1 VPDIK
6 WKVTKKFAFPK
17 NLGQKYKPNDSAVT
31 ELKRK
36 GKKMQSRLRDIYEKN
51 IVPELIKEFGY
62 KNTFAVP
69 KLSKIV
75 LNMGVGEA
83 VSDKKK
89 LDSAAADLTAIA
101 AQKSI
106 ITHAKKSI
114 ATYRLREGQAIGT
127 KVTLRG
133 KRMYDFLDKLIT
145 VALPRVK
152 DFRGLSKSKFDGRG
166 NYAFGIKEHL
176 IFPEISVDKIDAIRG
191 MDIVIVTTAK
201 TDDEARALL
210 TKIGLPLVL
219 K

>member
-1 VPDIK
+1 MTNFEQLYNDVIK
-6 WKVTKKFAFPK
+6 NALV
-17 NLGQKYKPNDSAVT
+17 
-31 ELKRK
+31 
-36 GKKMQSRLRDIYEKN
+36 EK
-51 IVPELIKEFGY
+51 FGY
-62 KNTFAVP
+62 KNPHEIP
-69 KLSKIV
+69 KLTKIV

-101 AQKSI
+101 AQKSV
-106 ITHAKKSI
+106 ITRAKKSI
-114 ATYRLREGQAIGT
+114 ATYRLREGQPIGT

-191 MDIVIVTTAK
+191 MDIVIATTAK

>member
-1 VPDIK
+1 MYNPFPLLRGH
-6 WKVTKKFAFPK
+6 KVK
-17 NLGQKYKPNDSAVT
+17 
-31 ELKRK
+31 EL
-36 GKKMQSRLRDIYEKN
+36 KMQSRLREIYEKQ
-51 IVPELIKEFGY
+51 IVPELVKEFGY
-62 KNTFAVP
+62 TNPMAVP

-83 VSDKKK
+83 VADKKK
-89 LDSAAADLTAIA
+89 LDAAAADLTAIA
-101 AQKSI
+101 AQKSV
-106 ITHAKKSI
+106 ITRAKKSI
-114 ATYRLREGQAIGT
+114 ATYRLREGQPIGT

-191 MDIVIVTTAK
+191 MDIVIATTAK

>member
-1 VPDIK
+1 
-6 WKVTKKFAFPK
+6 
-17 NLGQKYKPNDSAVT
+17 
-31 ELKRK
+31 
-36 GKKMQSRLRDIYEKN
+36 MQSRLREVYEKE
-51 IVPELIKEFGY
+51 IVPELVKEFGY
-62 KNTFAVP
+62 KNMFAVP
-69 KLSKIV
+69 KLTKIV

-89 LDSAAADLTAIA
+89 LDAAVVDLTAIA
-101 AQKSI
+101 AQKPV

-191 MDIVIVTTAK
+191 MDIVIATTAK
-201 TDDEARALL
+201 TDEEARALL

>member
-1 VPDIK
+1 
-6 WKVTKKFAFPK
+6 
-17 NLGQKYKPNDSAVT
+17 
-31 ELKRK
+31 
-36 GKKMQSRLRDIYEKN
+36 MQSRLREIYEKE

-62 KNTFAVP
+62 MNALAVP
-69 KLSKIV
+69 KLTKIV

-89 LDSAAADLTAIA
+89 LDAAVTDLTAIA
-101 AQKSI
+101 AQKPV
-106 ITHAKKSI
+106 ITRAKKSI

-145 VALPRVK
+145 IALPRVK

-191 MDIVIVTTAK
+191 MDIVIATTAK

>member
-1 VPDIK
+1 
-6 WKVTKKFAFPK
+6 
-17 NLGQKYKPNDSAVT
+17 
-31 ELKRK
+31 
-36 GKKMQSRLRDIYEKN
+36 MQSRLREIYEKE
-51 IVPELIKEFGY
+51 IVPELIQEFGY
-62 KNTFAVP
+62 TNKLAVP

-166 NYAFGIKEHL
+166 NYAFGIREHL

-191 MDIVIVTTAK
+191 MDIVIATTAK

>member
-1 VPDIK
+1 
-6 WKVTKKFAFPK
+6 
-17 NLGQKYKPNDSAVT
+17 
-31 ELKRK
+31 
-36 GKKMQSRLRDIYEKN
+36 MQSRLREIYEKE

-62 KNTFAVP
+62 KNALEVP
-69 KLSKIV
+69 KLDKIV

-83 VSDKKK
+83 VADKKK

-101 AQKSI
+101 AQKSV

-114 ATYRLREGQAIGT
+114 ATYRLREGQPIGC

-191 MDIVIVTTAK
+191 MDIVIATTAK

-219 K
+219 MKKWSPSTPKSMMQSRRKCL

>member
-1 VPDIK
+1 
-6 WKVTKKFAFPK
+6 
-17 NLGQKYKPNDSAVT
+17 
-31 ELKRK
+31 
-36 GKKMQSRLRDIYEKN
+36 MQSRLREIYEKS
-51 IVPELIKEFGY
+51 IVPELVKEFGY
-62 KNTFAVP
+62 TNELAVP
-69 KLSKIV
+69 KLTKIV

-101 AQKSI
+101 AQKSV
-106 ITHAKKSI
+106 ITRAKKSI
-114 ATYRLREGQAIGT
+114 GTYRL
-127 KVTLRG
+127 LC
-133 KRMYDFLDKLIT
+133 T

-191 MDIVIVTTAK
+191 MDIVIATTAK

-210 TKIGLPLVL
+210 TKLGLPLVL

>member
-1 VPDIK
+1 
-6 WKVTKKFAFPK
+6 
-17 NLGQKYKPNDSAVT
+17 
-31 ELKRK
+31 
-36 GKKMQSRLRDIYEKN
+36 MQSRLREIYEKN
-51 IVPELIKEFGY
+51 VVPELVKEFGY
-62 KNTFAVP
+62 TNALAVP
-69 KLSKIV
+69 KLTKIV

-83 VSDKKK
+83 VNDKKK
-89 LDSAAADLTAIA
+89 LDAAVVDLTAIA
-101 AQKSI
+101 AQKPVV
-106 ITHAKKSI
+106 TRAKKSI

-152 DFRGLSKSKFDGRG
+152 DFRGLSKSKFDGRV

-176 IFPEISVDKIDAIRG
+176 IFPEISVDKIDSIRG
-191 MDIVIVTTAK
+191 MDIVIATTAK

>member
-1 VPDIK
+1 
-6 WKVTKKFAFPK
+6 
-17 NLGQKYKPNDSAVT
+17 
-31 ELKRK
+31 
-36 GKKMQSRLRDIYEKN
+36 MQSRLREIYEKE
-51 IVPELIKEFGY
+51 IVPELVKEFGY
-62 KNTFAVP
+62 KNVLAVP
-69 KLSKIV
+69 KLTKIV

-89 LDSAAADLTAIA
+89 LDAAVADLTAID
-101 AQKSI
+101 AQKAI
-106 ITHAKKSI
+106 KTRAKKSI
-114 ATYRLREGQAIGT
+114 ATYRLREGQEIGT

-176 IFPEISVDKIDAIRG
+176 IFPEISIDKIDSIRG
-191 MDIVIVTTAK
+191 MDIVIATTAK

>member
-1 VPDIK
+1 MVSRCYGNKNIK
-6 WKVTKKFAFPK
+6 
-17 NLGQKYKPNDSAVT
+17 
-31 ELKRK
+31 E
-36 GKKMQSRLRDIYEKN
+36 KKMQSRLREVYEKN
-51 IVPELIKEFGY
+51 IVPELVKEFGY
-62 KNTFAVP
+62 KNPMEVP
-69 KLSKIV
+69 KLTKIV

-89 LDSAAADLTAIA
+89 LDSAVADLTAIA
-101 AQKSI
+101 AQKSVV
-106 ITHAKKSI
+106 TRAKKSI
-114 ATYRLREGQAIGT
+114 ATYRLREGQPIGT

-166 NYAFGIKEHL
+166 NYAFGIREHL

-191 MDIVIVTTAK
+191 MDIVIATTAK

>member
-1 VPDIK
+1 
-6 WKVTKKFAFPK
+6 
-17 NLGQKYKPNDSAVT
+17 
-31 ELKRK
+31 
-36 GKKMQSRLRDIYEKN
+36 MQSRLREIYEKN
-51 IVPELIKEFGY
+51 VVPELVKEFGY
-62 KNTFAVP
+62 KNMFAVP

-89 LDSAAADLTAIA
+89 LDAAVVDLTAIA
-101 AQKSI
+101 AQKPVV
-106 ITHAKKSI
+106 TVAKKSI
-114 ATYRLREGQAIGT
+114 ATYRLREGQPIGT

-176 IFPEISVDKIDAIRG
+176 IFPEISVDKIDSIRG
-191 MDIVIVTTAK
+191 MDIVIATTAK

>member
-1 VPDIK
+1 MYNPFPLLRGH
-6 WKVTKKFAFPK
+6 KVK
-17 NLGQKYKPNDSAVT
+17 
-31 ELKRK
+31 EL
-36 GKKMQSRLRDIYEKN
+36 KMQSRLREFYEKQ
-51 IVPELIKEFGY
+51 IVPELVKEFGY
-62 KNTFAVP
+62 TNPMAVP

-83 VSDKKK
+83 VADKKK
-89 LDSAAADLTAIA
+89 LDAAAADLTAIA
-101 AQKSI
+101 AQKSV
-106 ITHAKKSI
+106 ITRAKKSI
-114 ATYRLREGQAIGT
+114 ATYRLREGQPIGT

-191 MDIVIVTTAK
+191 MDIVIATTAK

>member
-1 VPDIK
+1 
-6 WKVTKKFAFPK
+6 
-17 NLGQKYKPNDSAVT
+17 
-31 ELKRK
+31 
-36 GKKMQSRLRDIYEKN
+36 MQSRLREFYEKKV
-51 IVPELIKEFGY
+51 VPELEKEFGY
-62 KNTFAVP
+62 KNKFAVP

-75 LNMGVGEA
+75 LNMGVGAA

-89 LDSAAADLTAIA
+89 LESAVADLMAIA
-101 AQKSI
+101 AQKPVV
-106 ITHAKKSI
+106 TKAKKSI

-133 KRMYDFLDKLIT
+133 KRMYDFLDKLVT

-152 DFRGLSKSKFDGRG
+152 DFAGLSKSKFDGRG

-176 IFPEISVDKIDAIRG
+176 IFPEISIDKIDSIIG
-191 MDIVIVTTAK
+191 MDIVIATTAK

-210 TKIGLPLVL
+210 TKMGLPLVL

>member
-1 VPDIK
+1 
-6 WKVTKKFAFPK
+6 
-17 NLGQKYKPNDSAVT
+17 
-31 ELKRK
+31 
-36 GKKMQSRLRDIYEKN
+36 MQSRLREIYEKQ
-51 IVPELIKEFGY
+51 IVPELVKEFGY
-62 KNTFAVP
+62 TSTFAVP
-69 KLSKIV
+69 KLDKIV

-89 LDSAAADLTAIA
+89 LESAVADLTAIA
-101 AQKSI
+101 SQKPVV
-106 ITHAKKSI
+106 TKARKSI

-145 VALPRVK
+145 VALPRIK
-152 DFRGLSKSKFDGRG
+152 DFQGLSKSKFDGNG

-191 MDIVIVTTAK
+191 MDIVIATTAK
-201 TDDEARALL
+201 TDDEARSLL

>member
-1 VPDIK
+1 
-6 WKVTKKFAFPK
+6 
-17 NLGQKYKPNDSAVT
+17 
-31 ELKRK
+31 
-36 GKKMQSRLRDIYEKN
+36 MQSRLREIYEKE

-62 KNTFAVP
+62 KNALEVP
-69 KLSKIV
+69 KLTKIV

-89 LDSAAADLTAIA
+89 LDAAVTDMTAIA
-101 AQKSI
+101 AQKPI
-106 ITHAKKSI
+106 VTHAKKSI
-114 ATYRLREGQAIGT
+114 ATYRLREGQAIGC

-133 KRMYDFLDKLIT
+133 KRMYDFLDKLIV

-191 MDIVIVTTAK
+191 MDIVIATTAK

>member
-1 VPDIK
+1 
-6 WKVTKKFAFPK
+6 
-17 NLGQKYKPNDSAVT
+17 
-31 ELKRK
+31 
-36 GKKMQSRLRDIYEKN
+36 MQSRLREIYEKE

-62 KNTFAVP
+62 KNALEVP
-69 KLSKIV
+69 KLTKIV

-83 VSDKKK
+83 VADKKK
-89 LDSAAADLTAIA
+89 LDSAVADMTAIA
-101 AQKSI
+101 AQKPI
-106 ITHAKKSI
+106 VTHAKKSI
-114 ATYRLREGQAIGT
+114 ATYRLREGQAIGC

-133 KRMYDFLDKLIT
+133 KRMYDFLDKLIV

-191 MDIVIVTTAK
+191 MDIVIATTAK

>member
-1 VPDIK
+1 
-6 WKVTKKFAFPK
+6 
-17 NLGQKYKPNDSAVT
+17 
-31 ELKRK
+31 
-36 GKKMQSRLRDIYEKN
+36 MQSRLREIYEKE

-62 KNTFAVP
+62 KNNLAVP
-69 KLSKIV
+69 KLTKIV

-89 LDSAAADLTAIA
+89 LDAAVVDLTAIA
-101 AQKSI
+101 AQKPI
-106 ITHAKKSI
+106 VTHARKSI

-191 MDIVIVTTAK
+191 MDIVIATTAK

>member
-1 VPDIK
+1 
-6 WKVTKKFAFPK
+6 
-17 NLGQKYKPNDSAVT
+17 
-31 ELKRK
+31 
-36 GKKMQSRLRDIYEKN
+36 MQSRLREIYEKQ
-51 IVPELIKEFGY
+51 IVPELVKEFGY
-62 KNTFAVP
+62 KNVFAVP

-89 LDSAAADLTAIA
+89 LDAAAADLTAIA
-101 AQKSI
+101 AQKSV

-166 NYAFGIKEHL
+166 NYAFGVREHL

-191 MDIVIVTTAK
+191 MDIVIATTAK

>member
-1 VPDIK
+1 
-6 WKVTKKFAFPK
+6 
-17 NLGQKYKPNDSAVT
+17 
-31 ELKRK
+31 
-36 GKKMQSRLRDIYEKN
+36 MQSRLREIYEKN

-62 KNTFAVP
+62 KNALEVP
-69 KLSKIV
+69 KLTKIV

-89 LDSAAADLTAIA
+89 LDAAVADLTAIA
-101 AQKSI
+101 AQKPVV
-106 ITHAKKSI
+106 THAKKSI

-133 KRMYDFLDKLIT
+133 KRMYDFLDKLIV

-191 MDIVIVTTAK
+191 MDIVIATTAK

-210 TKIGLPLVL
+210 TKLGLPLVL

>member
-1 VPDIK
+1 
-6 WKVTKKFAFPK
+6 
-17 NLGQKYKPNDSAVT
+17 
-31 ELKRK
+31 
-36 GKKMQSRLRDIYEKN
+36 MQSRLREIYEKE

-62 KNTFAVP
+62 KNALEVP
-69 KLSKIV
+69 KLTKIV

-89 LDSAAADLTAIA
+89 LDSAVADLTAIA
-101 AQKSI
+101 AQKAI
-106 ITHAKKSI
+106 VTHAKKSI

-133 KRMYDFLDKLIT
+133 KRMYDFLDRLI
-145 VALPRVK
+145 VIALPRVK

-176 IFPEISVDKIDAIRG
+176 IFPEISVDKIDSIRG
-191 MDIVIVTTAK
+191 MDIVIATTAK

>member
-1 VPDIK
+1 MKLLP
-6 WKVTKKFAFPK
+6 
-17 NLGQKYKPNDSAVT
+17 AVT
-31 ELKRK
+31 GTQQKEKE
-36 GKKMQSRLRDIYEKN
+36 MQSRLREIYEKE

-62 KNTFAVP
+62 KNALAVP
-69 KLSKIV
+69 KLTKIV

-89 LDSAAADLTAIA
+89 LDAAVADLTAIA
-101 AQKSI
+101 AQKPVK
-106 ITHAKKSI
+106 TRAKKSI
-114 ATYRLREGQAIGT
+114 ATYRLREGQEIGT

-166 NYAFGIKEHL
+166 NYAFGVKEHL

-191 MDIVIVTTAK
+191 MDIVIATTAK

>member
-1 VPDIK
+1 ME
-6 WKVTKKFAFPK
+6 TRLKKLYDEVIA
-17 NLGQKYKPNDSAVT
+17 PN
-31 ELKRK
+31 
-36 GKKMQSRLRDIYEKN
+36 
-51 IVPELIKEFGY
+51 LIKEFGY
-62 KNTFAVP
+62 KNKMEVP
-69 KLSKIV
+69 KLTKIV

-83 VSDKKK
+83 VADKKK
-89 LDSAAADLTAIA
+89 LDAAAADLTAIA
-101 AQKSI
+101 AQKSV

-191 MDIVIVTTAK
+191 MDIVIATTAK
-201 TDDEARALL
+201 TDEEARALL

>member
-1 VPDIK
+1 
-6 WKVTKKFAFPK
+6 
-17 NLGQKYKPNDSAVT
+17 
-31 ELKRK
+31 
-36 GKKMQSRLRDIYEKN
+36 MQSRLREIYEKE

-62 KNTFAVP
+62 TNKLAVP

-89 LDSAAADLTAIA
+89 LDSAVADLTAIA
-101 AQKSI
+101 AQKSVV
-106 ITHAKKSI
+106 TYAKKSI

-176 IFPEISVDKIDAIRG
+176 IFPEISVDKIDAIRSRNG
-191 MDIVIVTTAK
+191 YRYRNNCK
-201 TDDEARALL
+201 NR
-210 TKIGLPLVL
+210 
-219 K
+219 